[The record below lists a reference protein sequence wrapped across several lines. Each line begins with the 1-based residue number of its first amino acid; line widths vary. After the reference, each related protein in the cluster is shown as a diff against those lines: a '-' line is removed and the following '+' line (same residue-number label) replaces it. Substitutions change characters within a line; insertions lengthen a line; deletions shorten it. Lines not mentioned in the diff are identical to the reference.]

1 MLVNLVRCIGICI
14 YRYMKLIATCR
25 NHISIHPH
33 DMFCR
38 RVAINRLDYPRTA
51 IEDYTYAWDADE
63 DYEFDQIDG
72 IDVQELPVGTQL
84 EVSVSH
90 GHWSGDVWDI
100 GLLENYWS
108 SLRLLVQ
115 FASGTDEDLH
125 RLVPLMREAPSSKP
139 YGWKGRRP
147 TEICSEFKRG

>member
-1 MLVNLVRCIGICI
+1 
-14 YRYMKLIATCR
+14 MKLISTRR
-25 NHISIHPH
+25 NHITIHS
-33 DMFCR
+33 DDIFCR
-38 RVAINRLDYPRTA
+38 RVAINRLDYPRTP

-90 GHWSGDVWDI
+90 GPWSGVVWDI

-139 YGWKGRRP
+139 WV
-147 TEICSEFKRG
+147 